1 MAEYCPYCMRQS
13 SGKYCTYCGGEIAF
27 QGKKSHLPVGTRLIG
42 TEAPYLLGASIGQGG
57 FGVTYAALNCASG
70 ERVAVKEY
78 FPVYW
83 SGRSKNGKNV
93 IPKSLCTSLYEKG
106 RGKFIDEALTIK
118 KIKYQKDL
126 KSIVNV
132 KDYFQANSTAY
143 IVMEY
148 LEGETL
154 TQRVKRKGRLAVEEL
169 WSALRPLMKDIGAMH
184 AQNVIHRD
192 IAPDNIMVTKSGR
205 WILMDF
211 GSARS
216 FQKTPTGK
224 TRFIKPG
231 FSPVEQYQQEG
242 RQKGFTDVYSM
253 AATIYYCLSGTT
265 PAQSPD
271 RLYEITNNR
280 PDPLKKLTE
289 FGVTIPISTE
299 GAIWKAMAIYSSA
312 RTQSMQELCDQFYR
326 DATAEKMTWN
336 EKEIYGRDATAG
348 IPLAFLP
355 FQVVP
360 DDRALEI
367 RWKGKRPGGANYVL
381 LRSINSGKHRI
392 ISRENHTSQ
401 RDQIPNNAKSVQYRL
416 ELRDANGV
424 MIGTWESDI
433 VDLHEWKARSA
444 ALQKLLLP
452 ILVAAAAILLAVLV
466 VLLISII

>member
-154 TQRVKRKGRLAVEEL
+154 TQRVKR
-169 WSALRPLMKDIGAMH
+169 
-184 AQNVIHRD
+184 
-192 IAPDNIMVTKSGR
+192 
-205 WILMDF
+205 
-211 GSARS
+211 
-216 FQKTPTGK
+216 
-224 TRFIKPG
+224 
-231 FSPVEQYQQEG
+231 
-242 RQKGFTDVYSM
+242 
-253 AATIYYCLSGTT
+253 
-265 PAQSPD
+265 
-271 RLYEITNNR
+271 
-280 PDPLKKLTE
+280 
-289 FGVTIPISTE
+289 
-299 GAIWKAMAIYSSA
+299 
-312 RTQSMQELCDQFYR
+312 
-326 DATAEKMTWN
+326 
-336 EKEIYGRDATAG
+336 
-348 IPLAFLP
+348 
-355 FQVVP
+355 
-360 DDRALEI
+360 
-367 RWKGKRPGGANYVL
+367 
-381 LRSINSGKHRI
+381 
-392 ISRENHTSQ
+392 
-401 RDQIPNNAKSVQYRL
+401 
-416 ELRDANGV
+416 
-424 MIGTWESDI
+424 
-433 VDLHEWKARSA
+433 
-444 ALQKLLLP
+444 
-452 ILVAAAAILLAVLV
+452 
-466 VLLISII
+466 